1 MRLGEGPPSTLR
13 SAQGRGL
20 PVALASWTGQI
31 RGWATSPPLRPA
43 AELDRSG
50 PATMRRLP
58 RALLLPLQLAVLVAA
73 AAPEAPVS
81 APRSLVWGPG
91 LQADVVLPVRYFYL
105 QAISSEG
112 RNLTRS
118 PPGSVQPRASRAP
131 PRVPPRPRLPG
142 IRPSPAWRIPAGLFC
157 RPSSGLVTSSSLLL
171 PPAAKGEGSGNE
183 RLLNE

>member
-1 MRLGEGPPSTLR
+1 MGLGEGSPSTLR

-105 QAISSEG
+105 QAVSSEG

-131 PRVPPRPRLPG
+131 PRVPAAPAPPGNPPVACVAYPR
-142 IRPSPAWRIPAGLFC
+142 RPVLSPFL
-157 RPSSGLVTSSSLLL
+157 
-171 PPAAKGEGSGNE
+171 GSGH
-183 RLLNE
+183 LLFPPLTSRRKGGREWQRTPVE